1 MRLNSYDSPIQ
12 SSVGP
17 HMDYEKNFS
26 ACQKFVKNI
35 EKNNLTGMKVKIV
48 GSSTLVDNLLAISWQ
63 SPMDAK
69 IGNYCYNVN
78 LHQPHD
84 SFCQEMKG
92 VYNLYYKFVKDFWE
106 ARKPVQM
113 SLPLTPTASKA
124 SNLAQ
129 DRLS

>member
-1 MRLNSYDSPIQ
+1 MYSYDLNVDSYKGRHP
-12 SSVGP
+12 
-17 HMDYEKNFS
+17 DYAQNLERCQYFMQKVEKY
-26 ACQKFVKNI
+26 
-35 EKNNLTGMKVKIV
+35 NLTGMKVKIV

-124 SNLAQ
+124 SGLAQ